1 MLDLY
6 DSLLDQITIVHG
18 PHELLHRYFVVAD
31 EIAHRAGVR
40 IRIHTDFHRLV
51 ELNRRHQS
59 SWTPMSPIFDPQ
71 VSRLR
76 SDTSFW
82 TEAVDDAGNTVA
94 THAQRLFVW
103 PRTALEDEVKAL
115 RVFYADPAPHVA
127 EGEAVAVTAP
137 VAKEITGRSICGGS
151 LWTHPAWRERGL
163 TRIMPRISR
172 AYGYTRW
179 APDYIWAFVEPKVH
193 AMGVPRAL
201 GPYVVED
208 GFRLKLAFRGEFHS
222 LIMWMTAQAMLTDVQ
237 SIVDQE
243 TEVTE
248 RLIEIPTMRRS
259 LDLPAQ
265 GISTRS

>member
-6 DSLLDQITIVHG
+6 DSLPDQITIVHG
-18 PHELLHRYFVVAD
+18 PHELLHRYFAIAD
-31 EIAHRAGVR
+31 EITRQAGVQ
-40 IRIHTDFHRLV
+40 IRIHADFRRLV
-51 ELNRRHQS
+51 ELNRRYQS

-82 TEAVDDAGNTVA
+82 VEAVDEAGNTVA

-103 PRTALEDEVKAL
+103 PRTVLEDEVKAL
-115 RVFYADPAPHVA
+115 RVFYADPGPHVA
-127 EGEAVAVTAP
+127 KGESVVVTAP
-137 VAKEITGRSICGGS
+137 VAKEITGRSICAGA
-151 LWTHPAWRERGL
+151 LWTHPAWRQRGL

-179 APDYIWAFVEPKVH
+179 APEYIWAFVEPKIH
-193 AMGVPRAL
+193 AMGVPQAL
-201 GPYVVED
+201 GPYIVED

-222 LIMWMTAQAMLTDVQ
+222 LIMWMTVEAMLKDVQ
-237 SIVDQE
+237 SIVDQA
-243 TEVTE
+243 TGVTE
-248 RLIEIPTMRRS
+248 RLIEIPSIRRS
-259 LDLPAQ
+259 RDLPVH